1 MIRFFETIIDPFRP
15 HDATMPPNRLMG
27 FYWYYT
33 RQVWPALLALM
44 AVGFVVS
51 LIEVSLFRYVAS
63 IVDLLKATSPVR
75 VW

>member
-1 MIRFFETIIDPFRP
+1 
-15 HDATMPPNRLMG
+15 MPPNRARCG

-44 AVGFVVS
+44 AVGLVVS

-63 IVDLLKATSPVR
+63 IVDLLKATSAGQASSPTTAGR
-75 VW
+75 LPGWASSS